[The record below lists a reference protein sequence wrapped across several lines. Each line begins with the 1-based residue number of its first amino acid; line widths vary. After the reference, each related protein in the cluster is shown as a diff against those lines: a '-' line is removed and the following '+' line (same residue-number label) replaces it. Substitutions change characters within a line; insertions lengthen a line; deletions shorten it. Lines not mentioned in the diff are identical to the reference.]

1 MTNFLDLT
9 IYQGATFRKVL
20 TFKTPDGIPIDQTGK
35 TFRGKARKLV
45 TDTSEAFSFS
55 FTIRDQITNTG
66 EVEMELSAT
75 ASSAVSVTE
84 FNTKF
89 LYDVEVEDS
98 GGDVTRILQGSI
110 VFVAE
115 ITK

>member
-1 MTNFLDLT
+1 MTNLLDLT

-20 TFKTPDGIPIDQTGK
+20 TFTTPDGIPIDQTGN
-35 TFRGKARKLV
+35 TFRAKARKNI
-45 TDTSEAFSFS
+45 TDVSSAFDFV
-55 FTIRDQITNTG
+55 FTIRDQTTNRG
-66 EVEMELSAT
+66 EVEMELPAA
-75 ASSAVSVTE
+75 ASTAVSVTE

-98 GGDVTRILQGSI
+98 GGDVTRLLQGSI

-115 ITK
+115 ITR